1 MVYTIQSS
9 KRFRGYLN
17 TARAFLSKLVPG
29 SIYVRGGGAR
39 LTVGFA
45 RFHRSFTSTGLRG
58 SSSRFRRSVSRES
71 GKQISHRRWAVRSD
85 FAPPVGSVLY
95 EQTVCLFTHTAREFL
110 GGIAQS
116 DFRVPPDLNTT
127 KSSVTTPQ

>member
-1 MVYTIQSS
+1 M
-9 KRFRGYLN
+9 
-17 TARAFLSKLVPG
+17 PG

-39 LTVGFA
+39 LTVA

-58 SSSRFRRSVSRES
+58 SSSRDFGDPFPRE
-71 GKQISHRRWAVRSD
+71 READ

-95 EQTVCLFTHTAREFL
+95 EQTVCLFTHTTREFL

-116 DFRVPPDLNTT
+116 HFRVPPDLSTT

>member
-1 MVYTIQSS
+1 MD
-9 KRFRGYLN
+9 

-45 RFHRSFTSTGLRG
+45 RFHRSFKSRGLRG
-58 SSSRFRRSVSRES
+58 SRLPARDFVDPFPARART
-71 GKQISHRRWAVRSD
+71 D

-127 KSSVTTPQ
+127 KSSVTTPP

>member
-1 MVYTIQSS
+1 MVP
-9 KRFRGYLN
+9 
-17 TARAFLSKLVPG
+17 ALVL
-29 SIYVRGGGAR
+29 R
-39 LTVGFA
+39 LP
-45 RFHRSFTSTGLRG
+45 
-58 SSSRFRRSVSRES
+58 REQRE
-71 GKQISHRRWAVRSD
+71 QISHR
-85 FAPPVGSVLY
+85 PVGSVLY